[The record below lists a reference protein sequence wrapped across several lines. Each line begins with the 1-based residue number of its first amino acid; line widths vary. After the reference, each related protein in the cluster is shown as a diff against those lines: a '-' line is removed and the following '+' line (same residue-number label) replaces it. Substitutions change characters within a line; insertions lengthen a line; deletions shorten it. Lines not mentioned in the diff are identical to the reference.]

1 MSRGIVTSFLV
12 DDDTGLMMRD
22 SEEHWRR
29 QTSVRRMIR
38 PLRASIKLSCTA
50 ASTCMEPST
59 LSLAPSPRN
68 TCNQPIEQRRL
79 GAETLT

>member
-1 MSRGIVTSFLV
+1 MSRGIVTSLLV
-12 DDDTGLMMRD
+12 DGDTGLVMRF

-50 ASTCMEPST
+50 ASTFMDPST
-59 LSLAPSPRN
+59 LSLAPSHRN
-68 TCNQPIEQRRL
+68 TCNQMIEQRRL
-79 GAETLT
+79 GAGTLT